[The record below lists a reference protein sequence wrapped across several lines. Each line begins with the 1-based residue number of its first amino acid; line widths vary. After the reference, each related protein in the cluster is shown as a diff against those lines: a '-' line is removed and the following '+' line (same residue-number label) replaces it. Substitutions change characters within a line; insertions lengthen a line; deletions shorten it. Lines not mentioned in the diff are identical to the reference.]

1 MRAFFRFQTEVAFE
15 HPPAADTVNFMKEPA
30 PHGAHRFRL
39 EFLPLFAGA
48 AQINRPQRPYEPSGQ
63 VIGDE
68 GRLKVDD
75 AGGSLGVDD
84 DVREAS
90 EVKVYDARAVHPTRE
105 GFKPPQK
112 FRRNAPGI
120 GRKERRSREKFGSKR
135 RGVKAKNM
143 SRKIRDAF
151 EAL

>member
-1 MRAFFRFQTEVAFE
+1 MSFFRFQTEVAFK

-90 EVKVYDARAVHPTRE
+90 EVKVYDACAVHPTRE

-112 FRRNAPGI
+112 FRGNAPGI
-120 GRKERRSREKFGSKR
+120 GRKERRSREKFGSER
-135 RGVKAKNM
+135 CGVKAK
-143 SRKIRDAF
+143 SVTRKIRDAF